1 MLSFPPTS
9 LPRRQLL
16 RSLMALPLLPAVAG
30 CKPTPPL
37 AVASHVWPGYE
48 LMFLA
53 RSEGWLPGEALRL
66 LETRSATDS
75 ITALMERRAEAA
87 ALTLDEVL
95 RVRAGG
101 IPLTVVLVFDISAG
115 ADVVIA
121 RPTIRQLADLKGKVI
136 GAETS
141 ALGALILVRLLA
153 KAGLT
158 KDDVSILSITPDSH
172 LDAWHDRRVDV
183 LITYEPTASR
193 LLAEGAKRLLD
204 SRQFPETIFDVLAVR
219 SDVAHQHEAALRAL
233 ISGHFRGIQRL
244 RQSPQDTAYRLAGR
258 LALPGDRALQIFRGL
273 QLPSLSENK
282 SLLVPTGRLL
292 TASRQLNTLMLANGL
307 LTRADNLLDLVSDAY
322 LPDQEST

>member
-16 RSLMALPLLPAVAG
+16 RSLIALSLLPAVGG

-37 AVASHVWPGYE
+37 TVASHVWPGYE

-75 ITALMERRAEAA
+75 IAALIEHRAEAA

-95 RVRAGG
+95 RVRAEG
-101 IPLTVVLVFDISAG
+101 IRLTVALVFDISAG

-121 RPTIRQLADLKGKVI
+121 KPEIRQLADLKGKVI

-141 ALGALILVRLLA
+141 ALGALILARLLT

-158 KDDVSILSITPDSH
+158 KDDVSIVSIAPDSH
-172 LDAWHDRRVDV
+172 LDAWRNRRLDV

-193 LLAEGAKRLLD
+193 LLAEGARRLLD

-244 RQSPQDTAYRLAGR
+244 RQNPQDTAYRLAGR
-258 LALPGDRALQIFRGL
+258 LALPGDRALQAFRGL
-273 QLPSLSENK
+273 QLPSLSENR
-282 SLLVPTGRLL
+282 SLLAPAGRLL
-292 TASRQLNTLMLANGL
+292 AASRELNTLMLASGL
-307 LTRADNLLDLVSDAY
+307 LAKTDNLLDLVSDAY
-322 LPDQEST
+322 LPDQEAA

>member
-1 MLSFPPTS
+1 
-9 LPRRQLL
+9 
-16 RSLMALPLLPAVAG
+16 MALPLLPAVAG

-75 ITALMERRAEAA
+75 IAALMEHRAEAA

-121 RPTIRQLADLKGKVI
+121 KPEIRRLADLKGKVI

-158 KDDVSILSITPDSH
+158 KDDVSILSLTPDSH
-172 LDAWHDRRVDV
+172 FDAWHDRRIDA

-193 LLAEGAKRLLD
+193 LLSEGAKRLLD

-219 SDVAHQHEAALRAL
+219 SDLAHQHEAALRAL
-233 ISGHFRGIQRL
+233 IGGHFRGIQRL

-258 LALPGDRALQIFRGL
+258 LALPGDRALQTFRGL

-292 TASRQLNTLMLANGL
+292 AASRELNTLMLANGL
-307 LTRADNLLDLVSDAY
+307 LAKADNLLDLVSDAY
-322 LPDQEST
+322 LPDQESA